1 MKLLRYA
8 VCLAAAL
15 AMTAGV
21 AAAHPDEDGT
31 LGFHDHLSELLATS
45 LASPQASSKNVEP
58 QASSKNVEVLAHV
71 YPGPGTNADVY
82 AHEGYADA
90 PSEA

>member
-1 MKLLRYA
+1 MGR
-8 VCLAAAL
+8 
-15 AMTAGV
+15 
-21 AAAHPDEDGT
+21 

-45 LASPQASSKNVEP
+45 LASP